1 MAELITKVLLHI
13 TCKKGEKTLK
23 AIEEASQ
30 NAGEYSRDLLMKL
43 LRESA
48 DCEYGKKYHFDEIK
62 SVEEYKKTVPITE
75 YDDYAPY
82 IERMVKNG

>member
-43 LRESA
+43 LRESVLKI
-48 DCEYGKKYHFDEIK
+48 GNRLTRL
-62 SVEEYKKTVPITE
+62 V
-75 YDDYAPY
+75 
-82 IERMVKNG
+82 N